1 MNIQV
6 WLFMQTFGPIVKAT
20 VAAVAIDFE
29 KLHLYENY
37 SNVTLYA
44 NFGPIETATA
54 TVAIKIL

>member
-1 MNIQV
+1 MNIQI
-6 WLFMQTFGPIVKAT
+6 WPFMQTFWPFVKAT

-44 NFGPIETATA
+44 NFWQQQQRQ
-54 TVAIKIL
+54 